1 LLFLESEV
9 IFSWFNA
16 AEAKKTATTLAENFA
31 KGFPADQGKP
41 DKKSQARKEKAAQM
55 LFFQAKAFAR
65 EHRLNIYKKAR
76 FGQAFQKRL
85 AELGYNDEFSRTL
98 TQEVLVAL

>member
-1 LLFLESEV
+1 M